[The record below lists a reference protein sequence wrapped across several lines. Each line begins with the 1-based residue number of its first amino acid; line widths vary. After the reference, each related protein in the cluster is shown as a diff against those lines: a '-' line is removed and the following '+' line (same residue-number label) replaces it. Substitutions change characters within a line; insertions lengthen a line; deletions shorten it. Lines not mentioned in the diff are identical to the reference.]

1 MRQPQWKIWLSY
13 LTELHIESAASELNP
28 HLYVSLRQGRYQLS
42 TANAVYSYGDLYTN
56 FLRVFRELDL
66 ERLPIDRV
74 LLLGLGLGSIPLM
87 LERVFQRRYH
97 FTAVEIDEAV
107 LYLAGKYAL
116 DELESGVELIA
127 ADARAFV
134 AQTDEQFDLICMDIF
149 LDDVI
154 PERFEERAFLED
166 LAERLAP
173 GGVLL
178 YNRLAATRRDKEK
191 SRAFYEQQ
199 FRPVFPS
206 ATFLDVHGNYI
217 LINRRDALRKHP
229 AFVLH

>member
-1 MRQPQWKIWLSY
+1 MRQPAWKIWLSY
-13 LTELHIESAASELNP
+13 LTELHVESADSEHNP

-66 ERLPIDRV
+66 DRLAIDRV
-74 LLLGLGLGSIPLM
+74 LVLGLGLGSIPLI
-87 LERVFQRRYH
+87 LERVFRRQYH

-107 LYLAGKYAL
+107 LYLAGKYVL
-116 DELESGVELIA
+116 DELGSGIELIA

-134 AQTDEQFDLICMDIF
+134 AQTDEQYDLICMDIF

-154 PERFEERAFLED
+154 PERFEDRSFLED
-166 LAERLAP
+166 LSQRLTP

-178 YNRLAATRRDKEK
+178 YNRLAATKLDKQK
-191 SRAFYEQQ
+191 SRAFYERQ
-199 FRPVFPS
+199 FRPVFPN
-206 ATFLDVHGNYI
+206 ATYLDVQGNYM
-217 LINRRDALRKHP
+217 LISRRDALRKHP
-229 AFVLH
+229 AFVQH